1 MSVQSRT
8 RVVVAAV
15 VIGIAAVAATRLPMR
30 ASSTSSGPRELNLVV
45 RDMTFYVEGQ
55 PEPNPTIVLRAGEQ
69 VRLRVRNEDAG
80 MRHDFAVRAW
90 TVGTRLLADRGE
102 EDTILLRVPDVRG
115 TTAYTCT
122 PHPAMMGGT
131 LRVE

>member
-8 RVVVAAV
+8 RVIVAFV

-30 ASSTSSGPRELNLVV
+30 ASSTSSDPRELNLVV

-55 PEPNPTIVLRAGEQ
+55 QEPNPTIVLRAGEQ

-80 MRHDFAVRAW
+80 MRHDFVVRAW
-90 TVGTRLLADRGE
+90 TVGTRMLEDRGQ
-102 EDTILLRVPDVRG
+102 EDTIVFRVPDTKG
-115 TTAYTCT
+115 TAAYTCT
-122 PHPAMMGGT
+122 PHPKMMSGM